1 MTEDQIRNR
10 IRDLEEERVSEAGG
24 GGGLTSA
31 QEQELAGLQ
40 QQLTDLQTAADDKA
54 KADAAAVNANLPAG
68 FTQDNLSRFVETDAD
83 GNPLLKTD
91 ATTNQKYYDIREDLV
106 GGEITD
112 RRLGLDDGNTGVTTA
127 QLTTRADA
135 REKGFQGDMRDDLAS
150 NFVTDDAGR
159 RGLVDPFGYQTALGQ
174 QKDIIDDPAGTMPQ
188 GATYTPEQIDVGD
201 VASGTIMDPTQFTVG
216 QQQDLQ
222 TSLATAQDATKIAE
236 RAAREYNATTAF
248 DQINQQNMQAEQLAE
263 DIRLVRAQQTE
274 VEERSTVRGQLGLLM
289 ADFEGDQVPAWAS
302 ASVRKAEQIM
312 AARGLGASTI
322 AGRSVAQAVMEAALP
337 IAQQDASTFA
347 QFQQLNLNNR
357 QQAELQNAANLLT
370 VDIKNLDNRQQTA
383 VLNTQNRVQAL
394 FTDQSEINAARKI
407 NAASVNQTQ
416 QFFAGLQQQV
426 NLQNAAQRNAI
437 SQFNAGATNA
447 TQQFNQQL
455 RNQRDLFNAQNRI
468 TIEQANTAWRRS
480 VNTANTAAVNAKN
493 QFDAVNVLNRS
504 NTALNNYMMAYR
516 DNADYL
522 FTTSENEKDRAMNVA
537 IASLR
542 GSQGGGGKS
551 PGFADFAIPI
561 LGKMLSNWSGSDSGS
576 KAISTGIDKIL
587 SFI

>member
-10 IRDLEEERVSEAGG
+10 IRDLEEERVSESGG
-24 GGGLTSA
+24 GGGLDSA
-31 QEQELAGLQ
+31 QEQELANLQ

-54 KADAAAVNANLPAG
+54 AAATANLPTG
-68 FTQDNLSRFVETDAD
+68 ITQDNLSRFVETDAD
-83 GNPLLKTD
+83 GNPIVKVD
-91 ATTNQKYYDIREDLV
+91 ATTNQQYYDIREDLA

-112 RRLGLDDGNTGVTTA
+112 RRLGLEGVNTGVTSE

-135 REKGFQGDMRDDLAS
+135 RERGFQGDMRDQLVS

-416 QFFAGLQQQV
+416 QFFAG
-426 NLQNAAQRNAI
+426 
-437 SQFNAGATNA
+437 
-447 TQQFNQQL
+447 
-455 RNQRDLFNAQNRI
+455 
-468 TIEQANTAWRRS
+468 
-480 VNTANTAAVNAKN
+480 
-493 QFDAVNVLNRS
+493 
-504 NTALNNYMMAYR
+504 
-516 DNADYL
+516 
-522 FTTSENEKDRAMNVA
+522 
-537 IASLR
+537 
-542 GSQGGGGKS
+542 
-551 PGFADFAIPI
+551 
-561 LGKMLSNWSGSDSGS
+561 
-576 KAISTGIDKIL
+576 
-587 SFI
+587 